1 MATTDDEGPPRS
13 VSEQGRRFPPPA
25 SISVETLPPTPL
37 VVDDRRR
44 VVKCSDDV
52 AHCRRRRE
60 GTLPQCGDENLHHSP
75 PHPLVFPIWLNLP
88 SRTIKPGFDAPDV
101 D

>member
-44 VVKCSDDV
+44 VVKYSMTHHTVGDEQ
-52 AHCRRRRE
+52 RE
-60 GTLPQCGDENLHHSP
+60 TLPNAETKTSTILLPTHSSSQSGLISHQGRLSP
-75 PHPLVFPIWLNLP
+75 D
-88 SRTIKPGFDAPDV
+88 STRRT
-101 D
+101 